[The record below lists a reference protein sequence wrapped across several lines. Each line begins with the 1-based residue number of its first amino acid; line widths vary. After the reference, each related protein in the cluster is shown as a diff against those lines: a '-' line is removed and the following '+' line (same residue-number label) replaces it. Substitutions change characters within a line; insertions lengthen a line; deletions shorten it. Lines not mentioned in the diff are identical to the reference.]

1 MEEAFDQTGA
11 VTVEEAL
18 TQLNKWVVGVDEIWG
33 YGYGFDLTILENMY
47 RILGKPIPWQFW
59 QISDARTIT
68 KRMPRDPRKD
78 MQTDLHNA
86 LADAYFQ
93 AKSVQIIFK
102 HNKWTK

>member
-1 MEEAFDQTGA
+1 
-11 VTVEEAL
+11 
-18 TQLNKWVVGVDEIWG
+18 
-33 YGYGFDLTILENMY
+33 MY
-47 RILGKPIPWQFW
+47 RMLGNPIPWQFW

-68 KRMPRDPRKD
+68 KRMPKDPRKD

-102 HNKWTK
+102 HHGWTK